1 MKKGYLITYLGTA
14 FTLFLSIFIAE
25 KKAKKYGQPIKAKKK
40 ISVDKIISTAEK
52 AFDFVMK
59 KKNEKKA
66 EG

>member
-1 MKKGYLITYLGTA
+1 MKKGYFITYLGAA

-52 AFDFVMK
+52 AFDFVIK
-59 KKNEKKA
+59 KKNEKKV

>member
-1 MKKGYLITYLGTA
+1 MKKGYFITYLGAA

-25 KKAKKYGQPIKAKKK
+25 KKAKKYGQPIKSKKK
-40 ISVDKIISTAEK
+40 ISVDKIIFTAEK
-52 AFDFVMK
+52 AFDFVMQ

>member
-1 MKKGYLITYLGTA
+1 MKKGYFITYLGAA

-40 ISVDKIISTAEK
+40 ISVDKIVSTAEK

-59 KKNEKKA
+59 KKNEEKA

>member
-1 MKKGYLITYLGTA
+1 MKKGYFITYLGAA

-25 KKAKKYGQPIKAKKK
+25 KKAKKYGQPLKAKKK
-40 ISVDKIISTAEK
+40 ISVDKIISTADK

>member
-1 MKKGYLITYLGTA
+1 MKKGYFITYLGAA

-40 ISVDKIISTAEK
+40 ISVDKIISTAGK

>member
-1 MKKGYLITYLGTA
+1 MKKGYFITYLGAA

-40 ISVDKIISTAEK
+40 ISLDKIISAAEK

>member
-1 MKKGYLITYLGTA
+1 MKKGYFITYLCAA

-59 KKNEKKA
+59 KKNEKKT

>member
-1 MKKGYLITYLGTA
+1 MKKGYFITYLGAA

-40 ISVDKIISTAEK
+40 ISVDKIISTADK
-52 AFDFVMK
+52 AFDFLMK

-66 EG
+66 ER

>member
-1 MKKGYLITYLGTA
+1 MKKGYFITYLGAA

-40 ISVDKIISTAEK
+40 ISVESIIPIAEK
-52 AFDFVMK
+52 AFDFEMK